1 VNLALVVPV
10 AAMLVV
16 GAAVAWR
23 AGGPPDEPFDPT
35 PPVRLTVLAYLAFYG
50 IGSLILLVTGESGGP
65 GPLLVGAGMLA
76 FGIGTG
82 VIARAFGETPP
93 MARELPPG
101 GSASAAMDGYRWWM
115 VVGFAVV
122 GLVALAVLIAQNG
135 IPLIARNPQASR
147 AGFAGPIFDLFRW
160 FVPPA
165 ALVAFAVALRGGQ
178 PRDRWIAGAALLGV
192 GGVELALASRALP
205 LELAI
210 EALLVAWWA
219 GRRMSARTAAGVG
232 AAALVLFVGVQLVR
246 VGPEGGFS
254 GAADV
259 AGFAVKRT
267 VDRVLLI
274 HPRTLEL
281 VASEIPAHEP
291 YFAGATYFRRIAI
304 LLGQG
309 DRQALGYWI
318 YERLFPGETG
328 GFAAPGV
335 LGEAW
340 ANGGP
345 VFAFA
350 IIVALGLLAGAAGR
364 RLAALSR
371 GPTNVVFSALVAVAI
386 ARSYAT
392 SLNGL
397 LLTLAVTIAWW
408 IATTPRSRGA
418 EGPETRPSS
427 AATDG

>member
-1 VNLALVVPV
+1 MSLALVGPV

-23 AGGPPDEPFDPT
+23 AGGPSSAPLDPT
-35 PPVRLTVLAYLAFYG
+35 SPVRLTVLAYLAFYG

-65 GPLLVGAGMLA
+65 GPLLVGTGMLA
-76 FGIGTG
+76 FGIGAW
-82 VIARAFGETPP
+82 VAAHLFGETPP
-93 MARELPPG
+93 MGREAPDAP
-101 GSASAAMDGYRWWM
+101 AATAVAGRYWAWM
-115 VVGFAVV
+115 VVGLAVV
-122 GLVALAVLIAQNG
+122 GLVAVAVLIAQHG

-160 FVPPA
+160 LVPPA
-165 ALVAFAVALRGGQ
+165 ALVAFAVALSTGQ
-178 PRDRWIAGAALLGV
+178 ARDRWIAGGALLAV
-192 GGVELALASRALP
+192 GGLELALASRALP

-219 GRRMSARTAAGVG
+219 GRRVSARVAASL
-232 AAALVLFVGVQLVR
+232 AAATLVLFVGVQLVR

-267 VDRVLLI
+267 VDRVLLV

-281 VASEIPAHEP
+281 VASQIPTHEP
-291 YFAGATYFRRIAI
+291 YFAGATYIRRLAV

-309 DRQALGYWI
+309 ERQALGYWI

-345 VFAFA
+345 IFAFA
-350 IIVALGLLAGAAGR
+350 IMIALGILAGAAGR
-364 RLAALSR
+364 RLATLPR

-408 IATTPRSRGA
+408 IATTPRSQWGV
-418 EGPETRPSS
+418 
-427 AATDG
+427 AAFARIERTG

>member
-1 VNLALVVPV
+1 MSLALVGIV
-10 AAMLVV
+10 AAMLAV

-23 AGGPPDEPFDPT
+23 AGGSRDEPFDPT
-35 PPVRLTVLAYLAFYG
+35 TPVRLTVLAYLAFYG
-50 IGSLILLVTGESGGP
+50 IGSLILLVSGESGGP

-76 FGIGTG
+76 FGIGAW
-82 VIARAFGETPP
+82 VAARLFGEPPP
-93 MARELPPG
+93 MAREAPTPDQT
-101 GSASAAMDGYRWWM
+101 AANTAGYRWW
-115 VVGFAVV
+115 AVV
-122 GLVALAVLIAQNG
+122 GLAVVGLAALAFLVVQNG
-135 IPLIARNPQASR
+135 IPLIARDPQGSR

-160 FVPPA
+160 LVPPA
-165 ALVAFAVALRGGQ
+165 ALVAFAVALRSGQ
-178 PRDRWIAGAALLGV
+178 PRNRWIAAAALIGA
-192 GGVELALASRALP
+192 GGLELALASRALP

-219 GRRMSARTAAGVG
+219 GRRMSARVAATL
-232 AAALVLFVGVQLVR
+232 AAVALVLFVGVQLVR

-254 GAADV
+254 GPADV
-259 AGFAVKRT
+259 AGFVVKRT
-267 VDRVLLI
+267 VDRVLII

-291 YFAGATYFRRIAI
+291 YFAGATYFRRIAV

-309 DRQALGYWI
+309 ERQALGYWI

-345 VFAFA
+345 FFAFA
-350 IIVALGLLAGAAGR
+350 IMVALGILAGAASR
-364 RLAALSR
+364 WLATLPR
-371 GPTNVVFSALVAVAI
+371 GPTNVVFAALVAVAI

-397 LLTLAVTIAWW
+397 ILTLAVTIAWW
-408 IATTPRSRGA
+408 IATTPRSKW
-418 EGPETRPSS
+418 S
-427 AATDG
+427 A